1 MGPVSAWAHN
11 SAVECVLHTDEVG
24 GPNPSAPTEII
35 QDFSRRDG
43 KERRI
48 VTGRDD
54 SRPFRDLRECPAR
67 QSRQGGGGDRPH
79 GPCVHH
85 VPRVPLRIGVRR
97 RVHRVLDVD
106 ARLRERRHAKG
117 TDMKGKDEVM
127 TVAIKKNTQVW
138 LITGSSRG
146 LGRALAEAVLAA
158 GHRLVA
164 TARNP
169 EQLAELVERHGNRV
183 RAVALDV
190 TDERAS
196 IAAVQTAVD
205 AFGRLD
211 VLANN
216 AGYGDLAS
224 IEDTSMKDFRAQ
236 IETNLFG
243 VVHVT
248 KAAIPVMRR
257 QGSGHI
263 LQFSSVGG
271 RVGPVGRGA
280 YAAAKWGV
288 EGFSEVL
295 AKEVGPLGVKVT
307 IIEPGGFRTD
317 FAGSSTTIAQDN
329 PVYAATVGAVA
340 RFQREY
346 NGAQPGDPSKAAAA
360 IIRVAGL
367 DEPPLRLLLGSDAV
381 RAVGDAERARIEADR
396 MWQALSVSTDF
407 EAKAEQ
413 PRVVE

>member
-1 MGPVSAWAHN
+1 MTTS
-11 SAVECVLHTDEVG
+11 
-24 GPNPSAPTEII
+24 
-35 QDFSRRDG
+35 
-43 KERRI
+43 K
-48 VTGRDD
+48 D
-54 SRPFRDLRECPAR
+54 S
-67 QSRQGGGGDRPH
+67 
-79 GPCVHH
+79 
-85 VPRVPLRIGVRR
+85 
-97 RVHRVLDVD
+97 
-106 ARLRERRHAKG
+106 K
-117 TDMKGKDEVM
+117 
-127 TVAIKKNTQVW
+127 VW

-146 LGRALAEAVLAA
+146 IGRALADAVLTA

-169 EQLAELVERHGNRV
+169 KQLSDLVDGYGDRV

-190 TDERAS
+190 TDERA
-196 IAAVQTAVD
+196 AASAVASAVD
-205 AFGRLD
+205 TFGRLD
-211 VLANN
+211 VLVNN

-224 IEDTSMKDFRAQ
+224 IEDTTIKDFRAQ

-243 VVHVT
+243 VIIVS

-295 AKEVGPLGVKVT
+295 AKEVDPFGIKVT
-307 IIEPGGFRTD
+307 IVEPGGFRTD
-317 FAGSSTTIAQDN
+317 FAGASTTIAPEN
-329 PVYAATVGAVA
+329 PVYAATVGKVA

-346 NGAQPGDPSKAAAA
+346 NGAQPGDPAKAAAA
-360 IIRVAGL
+360 ILRVTSV

-381 RAVGDAERARIEADR
+381 RAADEATKARSEVDEKWR
-396 MWQALSVSTDF
+396 QLSESTDF
-407 EAKAEQ
+407 VT
-413 PRVVE
+413 RT